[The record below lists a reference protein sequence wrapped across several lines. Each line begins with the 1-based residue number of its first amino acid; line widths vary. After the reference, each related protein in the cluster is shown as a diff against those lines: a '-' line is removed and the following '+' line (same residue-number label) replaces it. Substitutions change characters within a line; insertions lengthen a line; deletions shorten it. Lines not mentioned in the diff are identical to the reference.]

1 MKKNKIVF
9 WWVTVFLLLLV
20 GEALAQEEIYVSVP
34 AHIYPGEMIQIKHK
48 WSRDKRSTVFPL
60 PNQ

>member
-34 AHIYPGEMIQIKHK
+34 AHIYPGEMIQINISGREIKGAQLSLIHI
-48 WSRDKRSTVFPL
+48 
-60 PNQ
+60 